1 MAESK
6 WMLQQQDPAQGRGG
20 WPGQSSAGWERLD
33 GASTAGNICLSPGL
47 PQTSG
52 LRHLP
57 ALFEVVL
64 CARTERNWE
73 FHGQRARDRVRER
86 PSRERKA
93 SFVGSSIDR
102 HRLSP
107 SQSLFSIPSHSHSI
121 TQHRDPSPDSRA
133 WLSHLLF
140 PQNRSTRGAFPS
152 QQHQSWLEWKR
163 PQSPLLLSPI
173 PSWGEEKAENDQ
185 GKGKS
190 ALSSLP

>member
-20 WPGQSSAGWERLD
+20 WPGQSSAGWEWLD
-33 GASTAGNICLSPGL
+33 GGSTAGNICLSPGL

-133 WLSHLLF
+133 WLSHLLL
-140 PQNRSTRGAFPS
+140 PQNT
-152 QQHQSWLEWKR
+152 QHLGSFSLPAASKLAR
-163 PQSPLLLSPI
+163 M
-173 PSWGEEKAENDQ
+173 EETPVPPPAEPHPFLGR
-185 GKGKS
+185 GKGRE
-190 ALSSLP
+190 